1 MIKLVQLTLALTD
14 EQLVALTMIRR
25 GEIKGFGWPDYVT
38 NHMAESLIVLGVISH
53 QGDVTT
59 VGHLIIQA
67 TGNDSV
73 VTQ

>member
-25 GEIKGFGWPDYVT
+25 GEIKGLGWPDYVT

>member
-1 MIKLVQLTLALTD
+1 MIKLVNIQLVMTD
-14 EQLVALTMIRR
+14 EQLITLTMIRR
-25 GEIKGFGWPDYVT
+25 GEVKGFGWPDYIT
-38 NHMAESLIVLGVISH
+38 NNMAESLINLGLISH

-59 VGHLIIQA
+59 AGQLAIQS

>member
-1 MIKLVQLTLALTD
+1 MIKVISISLALTD

-25 GEIKGFGWPDYVT
+25 GEVKGFGWPDYIT
-38 NHMAESLIVLGVISH
+38 NHMAESLIILGVISH

>member
-1 MIKLVQLTLALTD
+1 MIKLVQLTMSLTD

-25 GEIKGFGWPDYVT
+25 GEVKGFGWPDYVT
-38 NHMAESLIVLGVISH
+38 NHMAESLIILGVISH